1 MNTTQ
6 ETLQIIDETLNLH
19 GRALSFDE
27 NTKLLGSLAELD
39 SLMVAKLLGRIE
51 ESFKIRI
58 EDDEIDGA
66 IFSTVGSL
74 VAFIKVKID
83 HKK

>member
-6 ETLQIIDETLNLH
+6 KTLHIIDDTLNLH
-19 GRALSFDE
+19 GRSLAFDE
-27 NTKLLGSLAELD
+27 TTKLLGSLPELD

-51 ESFKIRI
+51 ENFHIRI

-83 HKK
+83 PKK

>member
-1 MNTTQ
+1 MSTTQ
-6 ETLQIIDETLNLH
+6 KTLQILDETLNLH

-39 SLMVAKLLGRIE
+39 SLMVAKLLGRVE
-51 ESFKIRI
+51 ESFKISI

-83 HKK
+83 PKK